1 MNDSAAAPVP
11 GGVIGQPLSRVDG
24 YAKVTGHAT
33 YAAEY
38 DLPGLTYGVLV
49 TSTIA
54 KGRIQSFDTVAAL
67 KEPGVLAILTH
78 ENIPRLAKT
87 PNAKADQKTME
98 GIIMGFMPLTGAE
111 IFYAGQPVALV
122 VADTFERATHAAAQ
136 LKVSYQAEAPIASF
150 RSPQAQ
156 VFTMQEAGD
165 SSDLRRKVRGNPQ
178 AALAVAPVKVTATYT
193 HSINHHNP
201 MEPGAT
207 TAYWEAPDR
216 LTVYDS
222 TQSVTMA
229 QQTLAA
235 LHGLRQEQ
243 VRVVCRFIGGGFGSK
258 YNVWPH
264 TVLATLAAKAVQRP
278 VKLVLTRPQNFT
290 GLGHREDQTQT
301 ITLGATRAGKLT
313 AIVHEKTS
321 TTSPFDN
328 FAESNGE
335 ILSWLYACDNFQ
347 TSYRLAKGNTMT
359 PTYMRAP
366 GESPGSFAIECAL
379 DDLAYQ
385 LSIDPLE
392 IRLRN
397 YAERDPETG
406 HAWSSKSLKQCYARG
421 AELIGWNKRNPKNG
435 MTRDGKYL
443 VGLGMGTGSYP
454 VWPGQGTA
462 RARLYANGRAVV
474 QCGATDLGTGTY
486 TVMTQVAA
494 DALGLPPENIRF
506 ELGDTNL
513 PTGPGAG
520 GSKTAGIVSSAVHL
534 AVQDLWER
542 LIKLAVRDSKSPL
555 YRARPEDVVPE
566 KGRLVLRQDKAKGE
580 SFAAIMQR
588 AQIADIEGTALNQV
602 GDGGQPAEPT
612 PGSPPPATAPRA
624 MYSFGVHFCE
634 VRVDTELGT
643 IRVSKWVSVI
653 AGGRILNPKTA
664 RSQIMG
670 GSIMGIGAALME
682 ATSRDEK
689 TARYTNA
696 SLADYHI
703 PVNADIPEMT
713 VEFIDE
719 KDLFVNTLGVKGIGE
734 VAIVGAMAA
743 VGNAVFHATG
753 KRLRDLPMTPNQVL
767 AAMRQ
772 PA

>member
-1 MNDSAAAPVP
+1 MNDSASFAPVP

-24 YAKVTGHAT
+24 HAKVTGQAQ

-38 DLPGLTYGVLV
+38 ELPGLTYGVLV

-54 KGRIQSFDTVAAL
+54 KGRIQGFDASAAQ

-87 PNAKADQKTME
+87 PNAKADQKTLE
-98 GIIMGFMPLTGAE
+98 GIMMGFMPLTGPE
-111 IFYAGQPVALV
+111 VFYSGQPVAIV
-122 VADTFERATHAAAQ
+122 VADTFERATHAAAL
-136 LKVSYQAEAPIASF
+136 LKINYQAEAPIASY

-156 VFTMQEAGD
+156 LFDPKNTGD
-165 SSDLRRKVRGNPQ
+165 GSDLSRKTRGNPQ
-178 AALAVAPVKVTATYT
+178 AALAAAPVKVTATYT

-207 TAYWEAPDR
+207 TAHWEAADR

-222 TQSVTMA
+222 TQAVTLV

-235 LHGLRQEQ
+235 LLGLRQEQ
-243 VRVVCRFIGGGFGSK
+243 VRVVCKFIGGGFGSK

-301 ITLGATRAGKLT
+301 ISLGATREGKLT

-328 FAESNGE
+328 YAETNGE
-335 ILSWLYACDNFQ
+335 IMSWLYACDNYQ

-385 LSIDPLE
+385 LGLDPLE

-397 YAERDPETG
+397 YAEHDPETG
-406 HAWSSKSLKQCYARG
+406 YAWSSKSLKECYERG
-421 AELIGWNKRNPKNG
+421 AALIGWNKRNPKNG

-443 VGLGMGTGSYP
+443 VGMGMGTGSYP
-454 VWPGQGTA
+454 VMSGQGTA
-462 RARLYANGRAVV
+462 RARLYADGRAVV

-520 GSKTAGIVSSAVHL
+520 GSVTAGIVSSAVHL

-542 LIKLAVRDSKSPL
+542 LARLAVRDSKSPL
-555 YRARPEDVVPE
+555 FRARPDDVVVE
-566 KGRLVLRQDKAKGE
+566 KARLVLRQDKSKGE
-580 SFAAIMQR
+580 GFAAIMQR
-588 AQIADIEGTALNQV
+588 AQISDIEGMALNQV
-602 GDGGQPAEPT
+602 GQPPEPSSGSPFPT
-612 PGSPPPATAPRA
+612 PAPRA

-634 VRVDTELGT
+634 VRVDPELGT
-643 IRVSKWVSVI
+643 IHISKWVSVI

-682 ATSRDEK
+682 ATTRDEK

-713 VEFIDE
+713 VQFIDE
-719 KDLFVNTLGVKGIGE
+719 HDPYINTLGVKGIGE
-734 VAIVGAMAA
+734 IAIVGTMAA

-753 KRLRDLPMTPNQVL
+753 KRLRDLPMTPSQVL
-767 AAMRQ
+767 MAMRQ
-772 PA
+772 PT